1 MSLALRLCLRARA
14 RCAEFHSTS
23 WPGLTRLCIFGMRA
37 GCRVGKAN
45 RARRGPAGT
54 ARRLSSGRPTAG
66 PVGAFAHPAISALAL
81 IGALA
86 TFPLPASATKI
97 ERIVSPGG
105 IMAWLVQE
113 PSVPLIAFD
122 FAFKGGAT
130 QDPPEKA
137 GVATM
142 ATALLDEGA
151 GDIDS
156 RSFHERLEARAIEIG
171 FTATRDYV
179 SGSLRTLTENQDE
192 AFELLKLA
200 LTAPRFDAQ
209 DVERIREEMLSGLR
223 RATTSPNE
231 LASQRWWAT
240 AFAGH
245 PYARPP
251 RGTLQSVP
259 AITAEDL
266 RAFTRKVFARD
277 NLKIG
282 IVGNIDA
289 RAAGMLIDQVFGTL
303 PAHSALLPVA
313 TASPQGLGQK
323 IAIDLDVPQS
333 VLIIGGA
340 GILRKDPDFMAAF
353 VLNHILGGS
362 AFSSRLYKEVRE
374 VRGLAYS
381 VYSAMMPLDYAAL
394 FLSGTATRSDR
405 AGQALEVMEAEIRK
419 LAEAGPTEE
428 ELAKAKSFLTGSY
441 ALRFDTSTKIAEQLV
456 QIQLD
461 DLGIDYID
469 KRNGL
474 VNAVT
479 LADVKRVAKRLLEA
493 NMLVTV
499 VGRPQEAL
507 PAGGNSQSPAIGKAQ
522 PLSAKGG

>member
-1 MSLALRLCLRARA
+1 MLVTRGVRAVLGMLVLVG
-14 RCAEFHSTS
+14 T
-23 WPGLTRLCIFGMRA
+23 LTA
-37 GCRVGKAN
+37 
-45 RARRGPAGT
+45 
-54 ARRLSSGRPTAG
+54 
-66 PVGAFAHPAISALAL
+66 
-81 IGALA
+81 
-86 TFPLPASATKI
+86 FPLAAGATKI
-97 ERIVSPGG
+97 ERVVSPGG
-105 IMAWLVQE
+105 ITAWLVHEQ
-113 PSVPLIAFD
+113 SVPLIALD
-122 FAFKGGAT
+122 FAFKGGTT

-137 GVATM
+137 GVANL
-142 ATALLDEGA
+142 AAALLDEGA

-156 RSFHERLEARAIEIG
+156 ETFHERLEAKAIEVG

-192 AFELLKLA
+192 AFGLLKLA
-200 LTAPRFDAQ
+200 LTAPRFDAE
-209 DVERIREEMLSGLR
+209 DVERIREQTLSGLR
-223 RATTSPNE
+223 RATMSPNE

-251 RGTLQSVP
+251 RGTLESVP
-259 AITAEDL
+259 AIKAEDL
-266 RAFTRKVFARD
+266 RAFTRAVFARD

-289 RAAGMLIDQVFGTL
+289 AAAGALVDRVFGSL
-303 PAHSALLPVA
+303 PARSALSPVA

-333 VLIIGGA
+333 VLIVGGA
-340 GILRKDPDFMAAF
+340 GILRKDPDFIAAF

-374 VRGLAYS
+374 ARGLAYS
-381 VYSAMMPLDYAAL
+381 VYSAVMPLDYAAL
-394 FLSGTATRSDR
+394 FMSGTATRSDR
-405 AGQALEVMEAEIRK
+405 TDQALEVMEAEIRK
-419 LAEAGPTEE
+419 MAVTGPTEE
-428 ELAKAKSFLTGSY
+428 ELAKAKSFLTGSF

-474 VNAVT
+474 INAVT

-493 NMLVTV
+493 SMLVTV
-499 VGRPQEAL
+499 VGKPHVV
-507 PAGGNSQSPAIGKAQ
+507 P
-522 PLSAKGG
+522 AKGG